1 MEALERALAD
11 WRGAIGRD
19 QVLADPASLASAEAA
34 TFATEQ
40 RVPAILRPGSRE
52 DVQACLR
59 IAQAHGVP
67 VYAVSR
73 GKNWGYGS
81 RVPARD
87 GCVLLDL
94 SRLDRIVDFDP
105 KLAWVTVEPGVTFRR
120 LHQFLA
126 ERNAPLFMAA
136 TGSSPDASLIGTTL
150 ERGDGTG
157 PHGDIFRHACA
168 LEVVLPT
175 GECVQ
180 TGLARYPGAQ
190 AAPLHP
196 WGAGPALDG
205 LFSQS
210 SLGVVT
216 RMTFWLSPLPRY
228 FQMFLA
234 NVRSRDRLEAFVD
247 ALQDLS
253 LQGVLSA
260 PFYIWNDVKSLSLLR
275 RYPWKEAGGRTPLP
289 DEILEKFH
297 RRRWGGLWTACGALY
312 SPSARVGRAEKSLV
326 RQALR
331 GQADR
336 LVFITPLVS
345 RLAGWIRAPYR
356 RATGRDLQRIARYR
370 ESNPFLGCPIER
382 NLATAY
388 WRKKGKF
395 REMTDPDRDRCGFIW
410 VSVALPFRG
419 VDLQRAEAAVLP
431 LFRRHGF
438 EPNLAG
444 IAISPRCLYFLPAV
458 IYDRDMPGE
467 DRRAMACHDEVLA
480 ELIRIGYYPFR
491 LGIQSM
497 GSMPPSAD
505 ETDRLLARLKDT
517 LDPNRILSP
526 GRYEPKPTDDHG
538 P

>member
-11 WRGAIGRD
+11 WREAIGPE
-19 QVLADPASLASAEAA
+19 QVLTTPAFLASAEAA
-34 TFATEQ
+34 TFATSQ

-59 IAQAHGVP
+59 IAQARGVP

-81 RVPARD
+81 RVPVRD

-94 SRLDRIVDFDP
+94 SRMDRIVDFDLR
-105 KLAWVTVEPGVTFRR
+105 LAWVTVEPGVTFRR

-126 ERNAPLFMAA
+126 GKNAPLFMAA
-136 TGSSPDASLIGTTL
+136 TGSSPDASLIGTAL

-157 PHGDIFRHACA
+157 PLGDIFRNACA

-175 GECVQ
+175 GEYVR
-180 TGLARYPGAQ
+180 TGLARYPGAL
-190 AAPLHP
+190 ASPLHP

-210 SLGVVT
+210 NLGVVT
-216 RMTFWLSPLPRY
+216 RMTFWLSPLPRH
-228 FQMFLA
+228 FQLFLA
-234 NVRSRDRLEAFVD
+234 NIRSKDRLEPFVD
-247 ALQDLS
+247 ALQELS
-253 LQGVLSA
+253 LQGVLCA

-275 RYPWKEAGGRTPLP
+275 RYPWEEAGGRTPLP

-297 RRRWGGLWTACGALY
+297 RRRWGGLWTACGAMY
-312 SPSARVGRAEKSLV
+312 SPGARVGCAEKNLI

-331 GQADR
+331 GKADR
-336 LVFITPLVS
+336 LVFVTPLLS
-345 RLAGWIRAPYR
+345 RLAGWVRAPYR
-356 RATGRDLQRIARYR
+356 RATGRDLQRIAQYR
-370 ESNPFLGCPIER
+370 ERNPFLGCPIDR

-388 WRKKGKF
+388 WRKKSKF
-395 REMTDPDRDRCGFIW
+395 KEMTDPDRDRCGFIW
-410 VSVALPFRG
+410 ASVALPFRG
-419 VDLQRAEAAVLP
+419 GDLQRAEAAVLP
-431 LFRRHGF
+431 LFPRHGF
-438 EPNLAG
+438 EPNLAC

-458 IYDRDMPGE
+458 IYDRDAPGE
-467 DRRAMACHDEVLA
+467 DSRAMACHDEILA

-497 GSMPPSAD
+497 GSLPPSAD
-505 ETDRLLARLKDT
+505 DTDRLLERLKNV
-517 LDPNRILSP
+517 LDPNHILSP
-526 GRYEPKPTDDHG
+526 GRYEPKPTEDR
-538 P
+538 